1 MSRDKMDESKAK
13 GRGLGEGYGRRG
25 NDIEKLKSCS
35 YTVWVPTAF
44 QKRVFVEG
52 GVEAERIQV
61 HSTYATVSFCLS
73 LLVSS
78 PLVVILSADFGTA
91 FFRFLW
97 LLASIHSSLPAYRW

>member
-1 MSRDKMDESKAK
+1 MGRDKMDESKAK

-25 NDIEKLKSCS
+25 NDFEKLKSCS
-35 YTVWVPTAF
+35 HTVWVPTAF

-73 LLVSS
+73 LVVSS

-97 LLASIHSSLPAYRW
+97 PLASIHSSLPAYRW